1 MNPALVALPAAFG
14 LAGATG
20 LNATLPLLIVSL
32 LARLGLIH
40 LAPPYDALQSDV
52 AFYGLIALAVVEFA
66 IDKVPALDSVGHAVM
81 LPVAA
86 AAGAILFASQTGAV
100 SSMDSG
106 LAVLVSLLGGG
117 RDLGD
122 GARRSGNRPSG
133 GQPRVSRP
141 SAVDHRGRHL
151 GRPGAGGHS
160 GTPPRPVPPRPG
172 RARSDGAVGEGA
184 GRSRPTRTYW
194 PLGPQQQKR

>member
-1 MNPALVALPAAFG
+1 MNPALLQIPAAFG

-52 AFYGLIALAVVEFA
+52 AFYGLIVLAVLEFA

-86 AAGAILFASQTGAV
+86 AAGAILFASQTGTIT
-100 SSMDSG
+100 SMDSG
-106 LAVLVSLLGGG
+106 LSVLVSLLAGGAIAG
-117 RDLGD
+117 TVHVTRAAVRPVVNLAFLGPPLSLIED
-122 GARRSGNRPSG
+122 ATAAVLSLAATLAPLLVPFLLVLIALGAMLLWERRRAVGPRRS
-133 GQPRVSRP
+133 
-141 SAVDHRGRHL
+141 
-151 GRPGAGGHS
+151 
-160 GTPPRPVPPRPG
+160 
-172 RARSDGAVGEGA
+172 
-184 GRSRPTRTYW
+184 Y
-194 PLGPQQQKR
+194 

>member
-1 MNPALVALPAAFG
+1 MNPALLQIPAAFG

-52 AFYGLIALAVVEFA
+52 AFYGLIVLAVLEFA

-86 AAGAILFASQTGAV
+86 AAGAILFASQTGTIT
-100 SSMDSG
+100 SMDSG
-106 LAVLVSLLGGG
+106 LSVLVSLLAGGAIAG
-117 RDLGD
+117 TVHVTRAAVRPVVNLAFLGPPLSLIED
-122 GARRSGNRPSG
+122 ATSAVLSLAATLAPLLVPFLLVLIALGAMLLWERRRAVGPRRS
-133 GQPRVSRP
+133 
-141 SAVDHRGRHL
+141 
-151 GRPGAGGHS
+151 
-160 GTPPRPVPPRPG
+160 
-172 RARSDGAVGEGA
+172 
-184 GRSRPTRTYW
+184 Y
-194 PLGPQQQKR
+194 